1 MVNKKRGATVEV
13 KCVCATTDGRGRVGC
28 IKCYGSGVVEKTA
41 CRHCGGTGKVGSKCP
56 DCKGLGYRDIDNTGD
71 F

>member
-1 MVNKKRGATVEV
+1 MVNEVRGSTVEV
-13 KCVCATTDGRGRVGC
+13 KCVCAVGGQGRTGC
-28 IKCYGSGVVEKTA
+28 PKCFGDGVVLKTA

-56 DCKGLGYRDIDNTGD
+56 DCKGLGFRDIDNIA